1 MKPGRP
7 VTAGDNSCGAAIQ
20 AAFDDPETDA
30 LYFLSDGKPNRD
42 RYGGYWGSSDE
53 SPTATYYSGLNE
65 DRELNLKVHTTALG
79 LESFWMEKLAELTG
93 GAYNQVDAQSLQEA
107 NGA

>member
-1 MKPGRP
+1 MKAKNR
-7 VTAGDNSCGAAIQ
+7 AIQ

-53 SPTATYYSGLNE
+53 SPTTNYYSGLNE
-65 DRELNLKVHTTALG
+65 EREVNLKVHTTALG

-93 GAYNQVDAQSLQEA
+93 GAYNPLSIEDIEEA
-107 NGA
+107 V

>member
-1 MKPGRP
+1 MKAKNR
-7 VTAGDNSCGAAIQ
+7 AIQ

-53 SPTATYYSGLNE
+53 SPTANYYSGLNE
-65 DRELNLKVHTTALG
+65 EREVNLKVHTTALG
-79 LESFWMEKLAELTG
+79 RESFWMEKLAELTG
-93 GAYNQVDAQSLQEA
+93 GAYIPLSSDAIEEA
-107 NGA
+107 G

>member
-1 MKPGRP
+1 MKAKNR
-7 VTAGDNSCGAAIQ
+7 AIQ

-53 SPTATYYSGLNE
+53 SPTANYYSGLNE
-65 DRELNLKVHTTALG
+65 EREVNLKVHSTALG
-79 LESFWMEKLAELTG
+79 LESFWMEKLAEPTG
-93 GAYNQVDAQSLQEA
+93 GAYNPPSIDGIEEA
-107 NGA
+107 G